1 MNSEQAA
8 QWMRRTAKKLVE
20 HKDELSKLD
29 QFVGDGDHGVNM
41 ERGFRAVVE
50 RLDDWRELPLSQLMQ
65 KIGSALVSNV
75 GGAAGPLYGTA
86 FMRLGAAWKDERQAD
101 GPAWMSGMT
110 KAVEGI
116 AQRGKAQAGD
126 GTLLDVWSPVAAT
139 LDENEPD
146 WKKVE
151 EIAKKGMDETED
163 MVVKKGRGALLGEK
177 SVGHLDPGAVS
188 SFYLFQALA
197 KTMNEGEG

>member
-1 MNSEQAA
+1 MNNEQAA
-8 QWMRRTAKKLVE
+8 QWMRQTAEKLVE

-50 RLDDWRELPLSQLMQ
+50 NLDDWKDLSLSQLMQ

-86 FMRLGAAWKDERQAD
+86 FMRLGTAWTDVDQVD
-101 GPAWMSGMT
+101 GPAWMSGMA

-126 GTLLDVWSPVAAT
+126 GTLLDVWSPVAAI

-146 WKKVE
+146 WKKIE
-151 EIAKKGMDETED
+151 DAAQTGMEETES

-197 KTMNEGEG
+197 KTMDEGEG